1 MKRNRHASDALAA
14 AYTFAMLLAT
24 WLLANGTVL
33 TNNGEEWV
41 SERIAGV
48 QGAGTNNVAANAG
61 SHIGIGTGT
70 TTPAKGDTALV
81 TEVETRVA
89 TSVTTTGTGS
99 ANKYQATGTVAITAT
114 RAVSEVGLFSAS
126 SGGVMFVRCVH
137 DVLNV
142 VNGDSIAYTIT
153 IDPS

>member
-1 MKRNRHASDALAA
+1 M
-14 AYTFAMLLAT
+14 
-24 WLLANGTVL
+24 ANGTVL

-48 QGAGTNNVAANAG
+48 QGAGTNNVASNAG
-61 SHIGIGTGT
+61 THVGVGTGT
-70 TTPAKGDTALV
+70 TTPVKGDTALV
-81 TEVETRVA
+81 TEVETRAA
-89 TSVTTTGTGS
+89 TSVTTTGTGA
-99 ANKYQATGTVAITAT
+99 ANKYQATATVAIGAT
-114 RAVSEVGLFSAS
+114 RAIAEVGLFSAS
-126 SGGVMFVRCVH
+126 TSGVMFVRCVH